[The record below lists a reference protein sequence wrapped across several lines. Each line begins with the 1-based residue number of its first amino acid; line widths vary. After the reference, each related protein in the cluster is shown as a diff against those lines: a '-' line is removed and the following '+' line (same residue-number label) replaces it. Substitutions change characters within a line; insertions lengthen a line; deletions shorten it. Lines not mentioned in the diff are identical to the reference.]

1 MGSKHTAVIKRENE
15 WWIGWIE
22 EVPGVNCQE
31 RTKEELLSSLKQTLS
46 EAIEFN
52 KRGALTACRSGA
64 PGCRQNIVTSPPSI
78 PPLHTCGEGDR
89 GGEVPAIHL
98 SGAQGN

>member
-1 MGSKHTAVIKRENE
+1 MGSKYTAVIKRENE

-31 RTKEELLSSLKQTLS
+31 LTKEELLSSLKQTLK

-52 KRGALTACRSGA
+52 KREALTAAGKSYREEK
-64 PGCRQNIVTSPPSI
+64 I
-78 PPLHTCGEGDR
+78 
-89 GGEVPAIHL
+89 AI
-98 SGAQGN
+98 